1 MKNHLTTWVA
11 SYIMLCILLTHGISL
26 IIIVIKSK
34 EGRQL
39 SWVLNAVYE
48 LKLGVISTMST
59 DSSHYRILTFVAY
72 NFAKF

>member
-1 MKNHLTTWVA
+1 MKNHLTAQVA

-26 IIIVIKSK
+26 IIIIIKSK
-34 EGRQL
+34 KGRQL
-39 SWVLNAVYE
+39 SWVLNAVFE

-59 DSSHYRILTFVAY
+59 DSSHYRILTSVAY